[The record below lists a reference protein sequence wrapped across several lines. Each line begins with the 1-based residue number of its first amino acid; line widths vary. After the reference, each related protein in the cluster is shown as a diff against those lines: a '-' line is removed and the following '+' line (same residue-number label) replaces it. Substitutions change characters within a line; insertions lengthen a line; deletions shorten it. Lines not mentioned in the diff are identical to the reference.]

1 MRCSIIFYTLLFSSL
16 LTLAQSTGY
25 YSGKV
30 TNSED
35 NPVAKVIVYV
45 NELSTETDS
54 LGTFKLEVPSNI
66 TLSSTFI
73 HPKYHLIG
81 ENFIVKT
88 GESKSTVVKLLEKD
102 DDIEINTV
110 EIEGTRDRTKATEVE
125 IDTRDIKGT
134 VGVSG
139 DGLEFMKM
147 QNGVISN
154 NELSSAYNVRGG
166 SFDENLIYV
175 NGIQVYRPF
184 LVRSGQ
190 QEGLSFVN
198 GDMIK
203 NITFSAGG
211 FDAKYGDKLSSVLSI
226 NYLDPDSFSAGVNLS
241 FLGAR
246 FFVADKIGKFSY
258 IMGGRYK
265 SNSYLLGTLE
275 TDGEYR
281 PEFYDYQTFL
291 NYQANKKLKFGFLGN
306 ISLNKYQSVPVSR
319 KTKFGGINNAF
330 QLSVNFNGQEIDR
343 FQTYFSAL
351 TADYKVSDS
360 TNLKFTFSA
369 FSTIEEET
377 FDIFGSYSL
386 NELETNFGNEEFGT
400 EGSLLGTGAF
410 LDHSR
415 NFLTAN
421 ILNAEHKGKTLWKNG
436 SFLWGAKYQHEEIND
451 ELLEWKYKDSADYNV
466 PLGSDGELKFAEYT
480 KTNTTLITNRISAY
494 LQNNWKFF
502 EKEGAHQLFLNTGI
516 RANYWDY
523 NDQLVVSPRV
533 SLTYAPS
540 DVIVD
545 SLGFRRDSSVFTYR
559 LAWGYY
565 YQPPFYRELRN
576 LDGQIMKGVLA
587 QKSIHYV
594 AGVDYDFYAWKRPF
608 TWKTEAYY
616 KDLSDVIP
624 FNVDNVRI
632 RYYGENS
639 AKAYAYGLETRI
651 NGEFIKGL
659 ESWLSIA
666 YMKTEEDIS
675 NDDYYEYY
683 NASGEKIVNGFTFD
697 QIATDSVSFNRGYMP
712 RATDQRVSFKIYFQ
726 DEMPSLPAFKV
737 HLNLVFATGMPFGN
751 PESARD
757 RNTLRIPA
765 YRRADIGFSYQFVK
779 NGLLQKK
786 TGNVP
791 ISKRSAL
798 RHFENFTVKMDVFNL
813 LNIANTVSYLWVS
826 DINNRSYAVPN
837 FLTQRLINLRL
848 NATF

>member
-1 MRCSIIFYTLLFSSL
+1 MRQRILSYTFVFFTLFSI
-16 LTLAQSTGY
+16 AQSPGY
-25 YSGKV
+25 YSGSV
-30 TNSED
+30 TNSE
-35 NPVAKVIVYV
+35 NIPLTKVTVQV
-45 NELSTETDS
+45 NAQITETDS
-54 LGTFKLEVPSNI
+54 FGYFKLEVPSSI
-66 TLSSTFI
+66 LLSSTFI
-73 HPKYHLIG
+73 HPLYHLNG
-81 ENFIVKT
+81 ENFTLKS
-88 GESKSTVVKLLEKD
+88 GESKNTIVILLEKD
-102 DDIEINTV
+102 DNIEINTV
-110 EIEGTRDRTKATEVE
+110 EIEEKKKRNSANEIE
-125 IDTRDIKGT
+125 IDTRDIKGV

-139 DGLEFMKM
+139 DGIEFIKM
-147 QNGVISN
+147 QSGVNSN

-226 NYLDPDSFSAGVNLS
+226 KYIEPSAFSAGINLS

-258 IMGGRYK
+258 IMAGRYK
-265 SNSYLLGTLE
+265 SNSYLLGTLD
-275 TDGEYR
+275 TDGEYK

-291 NYQANKKLKFGFLGN
+291 NYQVNKKLKIGFLGN
-306 ISLNKYQSVPVSR
+306 ISLNKYESVPVSR
-319 KTKFGGINNAF
+319 RTKFGGINNAF
-330 QLSVNFNGQEIDR
+330 QLSVIFKGQEIDR
-343 FQTYFSAL
+343 FQTYFGAV
-351 TADYKVSDS
+351 TADYDVSDS
-360 TNLKFTFSA
+360 TKLKFTVST
-369 FSTIEEET
+369 FSTIEQET
-377 FDIFGSYSL
+377 FDVFGSYGL

-400 EGSLLGTGAF
+400 KGELLGTGAF

-421 ILNAEHKGKTLWKNG
+421 ILNAEHKGKTIWRNG

-451 ELLEWKYKDSADYNV
+451 ELLEWKYKDSADYNI
-466 PLGSDGELKFAEYT
+466 PLGSDGELEFSEYT
-480 KTNTTLITNRISAY
+480 KTSTTLISNRASAY
-494 LQNNWKFF
+494 IQNNWKFLK
-502 EKEGAHQLFLNTGI
+502 KEGTHQLFLNTGI
-516 RANYWDY
+516 RSNYWDY
-523 NDQLVVSPRV
+523 NNQLVVSPRI

-540 DVIVD
+540 DIIVD

-576 LDGQIMKGVLA
+576 LEGQIMKGVLA

-594 AGVDYDFYAWKRPF
+594 AGINYDFYAWNRQF

-616 KDLSDVIP
+616 KSLSNVIP

-639 AKAYAYGLETRI
+639 ATAYAYGLETRI
-651 NGEFIKGL
+651 NGEFVKGL
-659 ESWLSIA
+659 ESWLSIG
-666 YMKTEEDIS
+666 YMKTEEDIK
-675 NDDYYEYY
+675 NDDYFEYY
-683 NASGEKIVNGFTFD
+683 NSSGEKIVNGFTFD
-697 QIATDSVSFNRGYMP
+697 QIATDSASFNRGYMP

-726 DEMPSLPAFKV
+726 DEMPSIPAFKV
-737 HLNLVFATGMPFGN
+737 HLNLVFATGLPFGN

-757 RNTLRIPA
+757 RNILRIPA
-765 YRRADIGFSYQFVK
+765 YRRTDIGFSYQFVK
-779 NGLLQKK
+779 DGLRQTKNGSVAI
-786 TGNVP
+786 N
-791 ISKRSAL
+791 KRSAL
-798 RHFENFTVKMDVFNL
+798 RHFKDFTVKIDVFNI
-813 LNIANTVSYLWVS
+813 LNISNTISYLWVS

-837 FLTQRLINLRL
+837 FLTQRLINLRI

>member
-1 MRCSIIFYTLLFSSL
+1 MRQRILIFTLVFSSL
-16 LTLAQSTGY
+16 LSLAQSTGY

-30 TNSED
+30 LDSED
-35 NPVAKVIVYV
+35 APIYNVIVQV
-45 NELSTETDS
+45 NNQNTQTDS
-54 LGTFKLEVPSNI
+54 LGNFKLVVPANKL
-66 TLSSTFI
+66 LSSTFI
-73 HPKYHLIG
+73 HAKFHLIG
-81 ENFIVKT
+81 ENFKIDSGKT
-88 GESKSTVVKLLEKD
+88 KNTIVKLLEKD
-102 DDIEINTV
+102 DDIEIDIIDIESKRNRSKAN
-110 EIEGTRDRTKATEVE
+110 EIEIDKRDNAG
-125 IDTRDIKGT
+125 I

-139 DGLEFMKM
+139 DGLEFIKM
-147 QNGVISN
+147 QGGVTSN

-198 GDMIK
+198 GDMV
-203 NITFSAGG
+203 NSITFSAGG

-226 NYLDPDSFSAGVNLS
+226 NYIDPDTFSAGVNLS

-246 FFVADKIGKFSY
+246 FFLANKHGKFSY

-265 SNSYLLGTLE
+265 SNSYLLGALE

-291 NYQANKKLKFGFLGN
+291 NYKANDKLKFGFLGN

-319 KTKFGGINNAF
+319 RTKFGGINNAF
-330 QLSVNFNGQEIDR
+330 QLSVNFDGQEIDR
-343 FQTYFSAL
+343 FQTYFGAF
-351 TADYKVSDS
+351 TTDYQKSDS
-360 TNLKFTFSA
+360 TSFKLTVSA
-369 FSTIEEET
+369 FSTIEQET
-377 FDIFGSYSL
+377 FDIEGSYRL
-386 NELETNFGNEEFGT
+386 NELETNFGNDEFGT
-400 EGSLLGTGAF
+400 EGNLLGNGSF

-421 ILNAEHKGKTLWKNG
+421 IFNAEHKGKTLWKNG
-436 SFLWGAKYQHEEIND
+436 SFLWGAKFQHEEIND
-451 ELLEWKYKDSADYNV
+451 ELLEWKYKDSAGYNV
-466 PLGSDGELKFAEYT
+466 PLGNKNDLEFAEYT
-480 KTNTTLITNRISAY
+480 KSKTGLISNRASAY
-494 LQNNWKFF
+494 IQNNWKFF
-502 EKEGAHQLFLNTGI
+502 EKEGEHQLFLNTGV

-523 NDQLVVSPRV
+523 NNQLVVSPRV
-533 SLTYAPS
+533 SLTFAPS
-540 DVIVD
+540 DIIDD
-545 SLGFRRDSSVFTYR
+545 SLGYRRDSSVFTYR
-559 LAWGYY
+559 LAWGHY

-576 LDGQIMKGVLA
+576 LDGELMEGVLA

-594 AGVDYDFYAWKRPF
+594 AGVDYDFYAWGRQF

-616 KDLSDVIP
+616 KDLSNVIP

-639 AKAYAYGLETRI
+639 ADAYAYGLETRI
-651 NGEFIKGL
+651 NGQFVKGL
-659 ESWLSIA
+659 ESWLSIG
-666 YMKTEEDIS
+666 YMKTEEDIK

-697 QIATDSVSFNRGYMP
+697 QVPTDSVSFNRGYMP

-737 HLNLVFATGMPFGN
+737 HLNLVFATGLPFGN

-757 RNTLRIPA
+757 RNTLRMPS

-779 NGLLQKK
+779 DGLLVKRK
-786 TGNVP
+786 GNVEMN
-791 ISKRSAL
+791 KRHML
-798 RHFENFTVKMDVFNL
+798 RYFNNFTIKMDVFNL

-826 DINNRSYAVPN
+826 DINNRTYAVPN